1 METFSIIVDPS
12 KCTGCR
18 ICQFICS
25 SLYHHEFNPS
35 KSYIIILDEYEL
47 SPTIQFSD
55 KCNHC
60 GQCARNCLYGAL
72 KLEGEGIS

>member
-1 METFSIIVDPS
+1 METLKIIVDQN

-25 SLYHHEFNPS
+25 SLHNHEFNPS
-35 KSYIIILDEYEL
+35 KAYIVILDEYEI
-47 SPTIQFSD
+47 SPIIQFSD
-55 KCNHC
+55 ECNNC

-72 KLEGEGIS
+72 KLESEEML